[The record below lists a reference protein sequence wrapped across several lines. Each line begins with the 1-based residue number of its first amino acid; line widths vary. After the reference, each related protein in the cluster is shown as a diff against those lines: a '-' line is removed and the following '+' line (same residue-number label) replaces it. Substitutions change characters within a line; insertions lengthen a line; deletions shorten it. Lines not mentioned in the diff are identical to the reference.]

1 MAHINQLILSGHLTH
16 DPERR
21 VTATGMTVARF
32 GLAINH
38 RYRPQGGEVKEETCF
53 VDVIAF
59 GRQAETLSAALSKG
73 SPVLVEGRLR
83 FATWED
89 QAGQRHSK
97 HEVLARRV
105 HFLGTRPTARPGAED
120 DPGDLD
126 DAIPF

>member
-1 MAHINQLILSGHLTH
+1 MAHINHLILSGHLTR

-21 VTATGMTVARF
+21 VTATGTTVARF

-38 RYRPQGGEVKEETCF
+38 RYRPQDGEVKEETCF

-59 GRQAETLSAALSKG
+59 GRQADTLSAALTKG

-97 HEVLARRV
+97 HEVLA
-105 HFLGTRPTARPGAED
+105 
-120 DPGDLD
+120 
-126 DAIPF
+126 

>member
-21 VTATGMTVARF
+21 VTATGTTVARF

-59 GRQAETLSAALSKG
+59 GRQADTVYEALTKG

-105 HFLGTRPTARPGAED
+105 HLLGTRQTERPSPED

-126 DAIPF
+126 ETIPF